1 MKLITKFSLI
11 LSIIVCSTNI
21 SNAQSFLD
29 RVKKKAKEKIEERVD
44 EKVDEE
50 IDKGFD
56 KLENSLDSM
65 TNTGAENSESTNIG
79 QSALQSRMSSLMG
92 SMGMSGEP
100 VPIEDKYVFKQ
111 LVQMHIEMYDSEE
124 NQTSNGEFIT
134 HLNPETGN
142 LAYEVVSD
150 DFNDNDQGLFI
161 MDLQNKAMIML
172 NNKDGEKTGIV
183 YGMGTFFEDIQ
194 DVEVD
199 EEYEEEDMP
208 DMEYLHPEIK
218 KTGKTKNI
226 SGFKCEQFVYDTEE
240 VESEFWITDE
250 LKTSEKDF
258 FSTLFK
264 TSAVTHGM
272 GYGYVMESTTKDK
285 ETGNV
290 NKMQVTRVD
299 NNANSSFEL
308 SAFEIT
314 NLGSFSMPAGVD

>member
-1 MKLITKFSLI
+1 MKPIIKLSLI
-11 LSIIVCSTNI
+11 LSLIMLSVNI

-56 KLENSLDSM
+56 KLENSIDSM
-65 TNTGAENSESTNIG
+65 TNNETENSESTDIG
-79 QSALQSRMSSLMG
+79 QSAMQGRMSSLMG
-92 SMGMSGEP
+92 NMGMSGEP
-100 VPIEDKYVFKQ
+100 VPVEDKYIFKQ

-142 LAYEVVSD
+142 LAYEIVSD
-150 DFNDNDQGLFI
+150 DFGDNDQGLFI
-161 MDLQNKAMIML
+161 IDTKNKAMIML

-194 DVEVD
+194 DVEMD
-199 EEYEEEDMP
+199 DEYEDEDMP
-208 DMEYLHPEIK
+208 NMEYLHPEIK

-226 SGFKCEQFVYDTEE
+226 SGYKCEQFVYDTEE

-250 LKTSEKDF
+250 LKTSDRDF

-272 GYGYVMESTTKDK
+272 GYGYVMESITKDK
-285 ETGNV
+285 ETGSV

-299 NNANSSFEL
+299 KSAKSSFEL

-314 NLGSFSMPAGVD
+314 NLGTFSMPAGVD